1 MPGLWDRLD
10 ERVQENAT
18 GILGTV
24 AFHLVLIVIF
34 LIIKIST
41 EKSQIENLIIVDFDD
56 ELIEEQ
62 MESEAPDPEFEER
75 LARYLEESR
84 SNVPVNLSRKIDQEL
99 STEKY
104 VSELKKD
111 IDANRPE
118 DMKELQER
126 LKELED
132 LEQEEIIMEGE
143 DKEQTPPEFYEGPTN
158 IFYDLKDRY
167 HLWLPVPV
175 YKCQG
180 AGFIE
185 VKIAVNQ
192 RGRVVQVEI
201 EKPGDTA
208 NEICLEEAARNAA
221 LKTRFNANYDA
232 PGRQVG
238 TITYHFIA
246 Q

>member
-10 ERVQENAT
+10 EKVQENAT

-34 LIIKIST
+34 LIVKIST
-41 EKSQIENLIIVDFDD
+41 EKSRIENLIMVDFED

-62 MESEAPDPEFEER
+62 MKSEAPDPEFEEL
-75 LARYLEESR
+75 LARYLEESQT
-84 SNVPVNLSRKIDQEL
+84 NVPVNLSRKIDQEL

-104 VSELKKD
+104 VTELEKD

-118 DMKELQER
+118 DMRELQER

-132 LEQEEIIMEGE
+132 MDQEEIFMEGE
-143 DKEQTPPEFYEGPTN
+143 DKEQTPPDFYEGPTN
-158 IFYDLKDRY
+158 IYYDLKDRY
-167 HLWLPVPV
+167 HLRLPVPV

-201 EKPGDTA
+201 EKPGDKA

-232 PGRQVG
+232 PVRQVG
-238 TITYHFIA
+238 TIAYHFIA

>member
-41 EKSQIENLIIVDFDD
+41 EKSQIENLIMVDFDD

-75 LARYLEESR
+75 LARYLEESQ

-104 VSELKKD
+104 VSELEKD

-118 DMKELQER
+118 DMRELQER

-132 LEQEEIIMEGE
+132 IDEEEIVMEGE
-143 DKEQTPPEFYEGPTN
+143 DKEQTPPDFYEGPTN
-158 IFYDLKDRY
+158 IYYNLKDRY
-167 HLWLPVPV
+167 
-175 YKCQG
+175 
-180 AGFIE
+180 
-185 VKIAVNQ
+185 
-192 RGRVVQVEI
+192 
-201 EKPGDTA
+201 
-208 NEICLEEAARNAA
+208 
-221 LKTRFNANYDA
+221 
-232 PGRQVG
+232 
-238 TITYHFIA
+238 
-246 Q
+246 

>member
-1 MPGLWDRLD
+1 MD

-41 EKSQIENLIIVDFDD
+41 EKSRIENLIMVDFDD

-75 LARYLEESR
+75 LASYLEESR
-84 SNVPVNLSRKIDQEL
+84 LNVPVNLSRKIDQEI

-104 VSELKKD
+104 VSELEKD

-118 DMKELQER
+118 EMKELQER

-132 LEQEEIIMEGE
+132 LEQEEIIMEAE

-158 IFYDLKDRY
+158 IVYDLKDRY
-167 HLWLPVPV
+167 HLRLPVPV

-185 VKIAVNQ
+185 VKIAVDQ

-221 LKTRFNANYDA
+221 LKTRFNADYNA
-232 PGRQVG
+232 KVRQVG
-238 TITYHFIA
+238 TIAYHFIA

>member
-41 EKSQIENLIIVDFDD
+41 EKSRIENLIMVDFDD

-62 MESEAPDPEFEER
+62 MESEVPDPEFEER
-75 LARYLEESR
+75 LASYLEESR
-84 SNVPVNLSRKIDQEL
+84 LNVPVNLSRKIDQEI

-104 VSELKKD
+104 VSELEKD

-118 DMKELQER
+118 EMKELQER

-132 LEQEEIIMEGE
+132 LEQEEIIMEAE

-158 IFYDLKDRY
+158 IVYDLKDRY
-167 HLWLPVPV
+167 HLRLPVPV

-185 VKIAVNQ
+185 VKIAVDQ

-221 LKTRFNANYDA
+221 LKTRFNADYNA
-232 PGRQVG
+232 KVRQVG
-238 TITYHFIA
+238 TIAYHFIA